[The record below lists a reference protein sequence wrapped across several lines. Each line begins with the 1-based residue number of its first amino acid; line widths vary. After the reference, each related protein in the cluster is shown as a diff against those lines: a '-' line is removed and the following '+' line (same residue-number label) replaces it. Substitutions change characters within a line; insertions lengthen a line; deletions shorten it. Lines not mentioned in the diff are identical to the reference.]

1 MRTAKTLVRLGGCPG
16 WSGSSLGA
24 HAILLVLSCGGSYCE
39 CEQRRIW
46 RDFAWAVTVHL
57 CHKCPFLMPRL
68 KYIYHFALRFT
79 FCGEPTV
86 LHVQLLGYRKNPK
99 ISDTRKFI
107 VIILKVEQDGVSF
120 KVMHPKD
127 AAGIANSVD
136 PDQTAPLGVV
146 WSGSVLFAQIC
157 LSENL
162 GTIQHLSFLFLEVA
176 LIGPLR
182 LFHSFKLS
190 QLRKL
195 CHDKSHNEGNT
206 NFHTCAVDGADQV
219 PYMKMQLLTEL
230 IENRISSVN
239 RQ

>member
-1 MRTAKTLVRLGGCPG
+1 MRTEKTLIRLGGCPG
-16 WSGSSLGA
+16 WSESSLGA

-39 CEQRRIW
+39 CEQPRLW
-46 RDFAWAVTVHL
+46 RDFAWAFAIHL
-57 CHKCPFLMPRL
+57 CHKCLFLIRRL

-79 FCGEPTV
+79 FCEERTV
-86 LHVQLLGYRKNPK
+86 LHVQHLGYRKNPK
-99 ISDTRKFI
+99 ILDTRKFI
-107 VIILKVEQDGVSF
+107 LITLKVEQDSVSL

-136 PDQTAPLGVV
+136 PDQTAPLGAV
-146 WSGSVLFAQIC
+146 WSGSALFAQIC

-162 GTIQHLSFLFLEVA
+162 GTLRHFSFLFLEMA

-190 QLRKL
+190 QLHKS

-206 NFHTCAVDGADQV
+206 NFHTCAVDRADQV
-219 PYMKMQLLTEL
+219 PYMKT
-230 IENRISSVN
+230 
-239 RQ
+239 